1 MNWKI
6 DLMNLLLDDYM
17 DEYGVDDT
25 ICYLIGSGL
34 GRKQLIELGFDED
47 DINRNFRRLSKYE
60 TELWRNV

>member
-6 DLMNLLLDDYM
+6 DLMNALLYYYI

-25 ICYLIGSGL
+25 ICFLMRLGIGH
-34 GRKQLIELGFDED
+34 KQILELGFVED

-60 TELWRNV
+60 TEL